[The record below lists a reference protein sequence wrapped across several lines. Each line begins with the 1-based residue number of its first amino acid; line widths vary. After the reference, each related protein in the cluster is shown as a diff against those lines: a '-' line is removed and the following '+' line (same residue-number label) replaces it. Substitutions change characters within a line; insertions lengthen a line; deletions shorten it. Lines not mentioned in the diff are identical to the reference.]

1 VKLNAY
7 AVRDSKADKYNRPY
21 FIGTHGEAIRA
32 FADACRKDGNVMAEH
47 PEDFNLYFI
56 GTFDEESG
64 ELDSVK
70 PLHLASALDGKKPVP
85 VTN

>member
-1 VKLNAY
+1 
-7 AVRDSKADKYNRPY
+7 
-21 FIGTHGEAIRA
+21 
-32 FADACRKDGNVMAEH
+32 MAEH

-70 PLHLASALDGKKPVP
+70 PLHLASALDGKKPVS